1 MTQKQK
7 LTITKKAILGNTNQK
22 KYYIDDKSRQNR
34 LYSKEYYI
42 RIKRSL
48 PNDKGK
54 KSSQRTVLNLYA
66 FIFKTYKAKFDR

>member
-1 MTQKQK
+1 M
-7 LTITKKAILGNTNQK
+7 IKADK
-22 KYYIDDKSRQNR
+22 IDFTAE
-34 LYSKEYYI
+34 EYYI
-42 RIKRSL
+42 RIKSSL